1 MASTPPNS
9 EAFMREVDEE
19 LRRDQA
25 LGIWKTYGRWIVVA
39 VIAAL
44 IAFGGWLYWQ
54 NRLEAKAGV
63 EGEQLT
69 AAIDE
74 LAAGREAGV
83 AEKLA
88 PLKESR
94 SDATRAAALTTLAGL
109 ALQKGDTKD
118 AARQFGAVAADA
130 SLDQAFRDMALVRQT
145 AIEFDTLK
153 PQQVIDRLKPLAV
166 AGSPWFGSAGEMVGI
181 AYLREGKDDLA
192 GATFAAMAKDE
203 GVPESIRS
211 RVVQLAGVLG
221 VDALPEKGLN

>member
-9 EAFMREVDEE
+9 ETFIREVDEE

-25 LGIWKTYGRWIVVA
+25 VGIWKSYGRWIVAAVVA
-39 VIAAL
+39 GL
-44 IAFGGWLYWQ
+44 LAFGGWLYWQ
-54 NRLEAKAGV
+54 SRVEAKAGV
-63 EGEQLT
+63 EAEVLVT
-69 AAIDE
+69 AIDD
-74 LAAGREAGV
+74 LAAGKDAGV
-83 AEKLA
+83 VEKLA
-88 PLKESR
+88 PLKDSR

-109 ALQKGDTKD
+109 ALQKGDTKE
-118 AARQFGAVAADA
+118 AARQFAAISSDA

-145 AIEFDTLK
+145 AIQFDSLQ

-181 AYLREGKDDLA
+181 AYLRQGKDDLA